1 MKKLWIDDL
10 RDPPDETW
18 EVVRTA
24 HRALVLLEDNE
35 YEEVSFDNDLG
46 YGSLYGN
53 KMLEGRNIL
62 GWLIARQEA
71 LFYVPPIMHIH
82 TANCDASRAMEL
94 DIAAMEGRQISRNI
108 AKKQNPN
115 RAISRED
122 ARGAEIIQ
130 FAGKAAR
137 KVLPDKI
144 ADVLDKTF
152 GHDSWDDK
160 PRN

>member
-1 MKKLWIDDL
+1 MKKLFIDDL
-10 RDPPDETW
+10 RDPPDDTW

-46 YGSLYGN
+46 YDSLYGN

-71 LFYVPPIMHIH
+71 GHYVPPIMHIH
-82 TANCDASRAMEL
+82 TANCDASQAMEL

-108 AKKQNPN
+108 ARKRILPTMY
-115 RAISRED
+115 
-122 ARGAEIIQ
+122 
-130 FAGKAAR
+130 R
-137 KVLPDKI
+137 KVLPDEVS
-144 ADVLDKTF
+144 DVLDKTF

-160 PRN
+160 PK

>member
-24 HRALVLLEDNE
+24 HRAICLLEDNE

-46 YGSLYGN
+46 YESLYGN

-62 GWLIARQEA
+62 GWLRNRQA
-71 LFYVPPIMHIH
+71 NGLYVPPELKVH
-82 TANCDASRAMEL
+82 TSNPDASQAMEN
-94 DIAAMEGRQISRNI
+94 DIQRMIGFEIVKNI
-108 AKKQNPN
+108 T
-115 RAISRED
+115 
-122 ARGAEIIQ
+122 AENTHPETDW
-130 FAGKAAR
+130 GKPQGKEILRSAYK

-144 ADVLDKTF
+144 AGILDKTF

-160 PRN
+160 PRD